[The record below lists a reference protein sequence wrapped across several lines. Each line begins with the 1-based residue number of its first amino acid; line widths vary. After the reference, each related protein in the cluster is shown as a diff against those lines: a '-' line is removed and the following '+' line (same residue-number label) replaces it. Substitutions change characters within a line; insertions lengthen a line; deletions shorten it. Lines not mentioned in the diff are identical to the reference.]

1 MVTPDYSVLLDTN
14 ILMSRTLRDWILILA
29 QKSEWEFFQP
39 YVSSG
44 ILDEFGYQMRRG
56 KPTLDDGALETWKSQ
71 ILSSTR
77 GVISGF
83 QVPHIP
89 GYPDKNDLHVHA
101 AADHGG
107 MHALITHDAK
117 LLNFATTPEGQDI
130 QKYETMSADDF
141 LTKHLTKRVPL
152 SLFAQVYIGHIKH
165 ALRLGYKDFDVCK
178 ALDRTKDRQGNKQNP
193 LAPQFARFLRMNIIN
208 RPDVTTAVDQM
219 LTKSHTTF
227 SPESL

>member
-14 ILMSRTLRDWILILA
+14 ILMSKTLRDWILILA
-29 QKSEWEFFQP
+29 QESNFKFFQP

-44 ILDEFGYQMRRG
+44 ILDEFGYKMRRR
-56 KPTLDDGALETWKSQ
+56 KPELDDGALEMCKKQIRDSTWD
-71 ILSSTR
+71 I
-77 GVISGF
+77 ISGF
-83 QVPHIP
+83 QVSHIP

-107 MHALITHDAK
+107 MHALITHDTK

-141 LTKHLTKRVPL
+141 LTKQLTKRVPL

-178 ALDRTKDRQGNKQNP
+178 ALDRTKDRQGNKQEP
-193 LAPQFARFLRMNIIN
+193 LAPQFARFLRTHIIN
-208 RPDVTTAVDQM
+208 RPDVTTVVDRM
-219 LTKSHTTF
+219 LE
-227 SPESL
+227 ESRTPSSLSSL